1 MQSFEQNINYQIKF
15 LKNAKRFTLR
25 VLQNQTVRVTVRK
38 GTTQSEIQNFIQKYS
53 DWIKKKLTVLQNL
66 PPKKN
71 VKFIDG
77 ELVPFLGEE
86 LCLKIVEGSKD
97 AFMFQNYI
105 YISLTNKKT
114 NSEPLQK
121 EHHIKKALIH
131 WYQQQAL
138 QKITV
143 QAQLYCAQLGVLP
156 KTISL
161 KNYKSR
167 WGACSSK
174 GDLIFNWQ
182 IITKSEQFFNYVV
195 AHEICH
201 LKEMNHGP
209 RFYGW
214 LAQLGFYRSQIKT
227 EIKKERSNAVQIF
240 N

>member
-1 MQSFEQNINYQIKF
+1 MASTINYQIKF

-38 GTTQSEIQNFIQKYS
+38 GTSQTEIQNFIQKYS
-53 DWIKKKLTVLQNL
+53 DWIQKKLTALQCL
-66 PPKKN
+66 PPKKS

-77 ELVPFLGEE
+77 ELVPYLGEE

-105 YISLTNKKT
+105 YISLSNKKM
-114 NSEPLQK
+114 NSDDQQK
-121 EHHIKKALIH
+121 QTHIKKALMK
-131 WYQQQAL
+131 WYQQQAM
-138 QKITV
+138 QKITQ
-143 QAQLYCAQLGVLP
+143 QAQEYSVRLGVLP

-182 IITKSEQFFNYVV
+182 IITKTELFFNYVV

-214 LAQLGFYRSQIKT
+214 LAQLGFHRSEIKT
-227 EIKKERSNAVQIF
+227 EIKKERLNAVQIF